1 MATYE
6 DLQAAIDAI
15 RQAHPGWDP
24 LHPADAKDSLF
35 AQGLQAFLRQ
45 PHGPLAEVAD
55 SAFQALRQ
63 LAPPGSFTPSGQL
76 VNAPP
81 GAPNLP
87 SPNAPLS
94 PPQNIPGPPPGA
106 PIDRTVAAPQ
116 NELDKLRGDPGFHV
130 KTAKSVPH
138 DPIPTY
144 FEGYKATQDVTES
157 GPGNTGWDST
167 INGIRDRLKRGLKTL
182 DGGIE
187 GEFGKALRANLEQSF
202 AVLDDLSTH
211 ARTMETLIE
220 AFFNDLATTKGNF
233 AKNWELYRQAMQDP
247 DEPNNKETLNQLNA
261 LVGPIMAQYRPPI
274 DTIATS
280 HPSISSALPGVGSPG
295 PARGGSG
302 SPGGPGGGIP
312 AGLPMSGLGSGIP
325 TMPDAAQ
332 ADPSKAPSMPS
343 IPTDAANGAADAA
356 KQAGDQA
363 QKAGSQAGNAGQKAL
378 DALTGAQK
386 GSGLPEGVLGL
397 GPKGL
402 QGAAKSGGGTGG
414 RGGAGGRDPA
424 AVKTPAKLAGTGGQA
439 AKVAS
444 AASAASRAGLSG
456 AGAPGGA
463 GAPAAGHR
471 GAAGDKTHKANKAL
485 RVAKNGEEL
494 MDEADA
500 VTSVI
505 GEEPR
510 RPKPPDQK
518 T

>member
-15 RQAHPGWDP
+15 RHAHPGWDP
-24 LHPADAKDSLF
+24 FNPADAKNSLY
-35 AQGLQAFLRQ
+35 AQALQSVLHQ
-45 PHGPLAEVAD
+45 PHAPQAEID
-55 SAFQALRQ
+55 NSAFGALRQ

-76 VNAPP
+76 VDAPP

-94 PPQNIPGPPPGA
+94 QPPNIPGPPHGTPV
-106 PIDRTVAAPQ
+106 DRTVSTPQ
-116 NELDKLRGDPGFHV
+116 NELDHLRKDPRFNA
-130 KTAKSVPH
+130 KSAKSVPH

-144 FEGYKATQDVTES
+144 LDGYKATQDVTES
-157 GPGNTGWDST
+157 GPGNTGWDMT
-167 INGIRDRLKRGLKTL
+167 MNGIRDRLKRAVKTL
-182 DGGIE
+182 DDGIE
-187 GEFGKALRANLEQSF
+187 GKFADALRANLGRSF

-211 ARTMETLIE
+211 ARTMETLVD

-247 DEPNNKETLNQLNA
+247 DDPNNKETLNQLNA
-261 LVGPIMAQYRPPI
+261 LVPSIMAQYRPPI
-274 DTIATS
+274 DTIAAS
-280 HPSISSALPGVGSPG
+280 HPSITNALPSVGSPG
-295 PARGGSG
+295 PGGTGSGLPGGSG
-302 SPGGPGGGIP
+302 GGMPV
-312 AGLPMSGLGSGIP
+312 GLPRNGLNAG
-325 TMPDAAQ
+325 MPDLAMPDGVQA
-332 ADPSKAPSMPS
+332 ADPSKAPTMPAM
-343 IPTDAANGAADAA
+343 PTDAANGAADAA

-363 QKAGSQAGNAGQKAL
+363 QKAAGQAGNAGQKAL

-402 QGAAKSGGGTGG
+402 QGGASKGGTGGGG

-424 AVKTPAKLAGTGGQA
+424 AVKTPAKLAAA

-444 AASAASRAGLSG
+444 AAVPASRAGVSSTG
-456 AGAPGGA
+456 AQGGA

-471 GAAGDKTHKANKAL
+471 GAAGDKTHKPSKAL
-485 RVAKNGEEL
+485 RQLKNGEEL
-494 MDEADA
+494 LDETDA

-510 RPKPPDQK
+510 RAKPGDP
-518 T
+518 TT